1 MAGVKGRSG
10 GARPGAGRKPGTKNP
25 ETIRREALFTTLTKN
40 IEDVLV
46 HVENERQMRRHQA
59 EIIPAILRR
68 LTEIEK
74 HLALRE
80 AHRGPTVAQTRVF
93 RRQVADTPATTG
105 GTLTPVQAG
114 ALPVEQRHP
123 RPPKHA
129 EAEALFKRGGT

>member
-59 EIIPAILRR
+59 EIIPAIRR
-68 LTEIEK
+68 AIE
-74 HLALRE
+74 R
-80 AHRGPTVAQTRVF
+80 T
-93 RRQVADTPATTG
+93 
-105 GTLTPVQAG
+105 QAG
-114 ALPVEQRHP
+114 QPALLEFLTSKEQAFSLHPVGSV
-123 RPPKHA
+123 A
-129 EAEALFKRGGT
+129 GVLNNT

>member
-25 ETIRREALFTTLTKN
+25 ETIKREALFATLTKN

-93 RRQVADTPATTG
+93 KNARPQAQPSNGAADGPI
-105 GTLTPVQAG
+105 L
-114 ALPVEQRHP
+114 VEK
-123 RPPKHA
+123 RPERPFSPKHSA
-129 EAEALFKRGGT
+129 AEALFKRDGT